1 MSTTMTAIVEAVDVT
16 VHEEQVRVAEAEAVA
31 ALHRVLGRS
40 AIEARARLRLGPG
53 RTCEPLARVLD
64 RAFVVAG
71 KRGLDPAALVLAA
84 GSAVAAEDIVR
95 IRRKAHGVAD
105 WISSPTSDVT
115 VVLRPAGLAAVAAV
129 SSVEP
134 LVPVVPEARNRPER
148 EPVVETEAE
157 LAVREALYDVIDPD
171 LGVNVVDL
179 GFVRQIRIDAA
190 GVAHLVM
197 TLTSA
202 ACPLT
207 EVMARNVRAVLAEDG
222 TDFDLEWEWLPAW
235 KPADITPDGR
245 EQLQAIGFSA
255 F

>member
-31 ALHRVLGRS
+31 ALHRVIGRS

-64 RAFVVAG
+64 RALVVAG
-71 KRGLDPAALVLAA
+71 ERGLDPAALVLAA

-115 VVLRPAGLAAVAAV
+115 VVLRPAGLAAVAEA
-129 SSVEP
+129 P
-134 LVPVVPEARNRPER
+134 APVVPEARNRPER

-179 GFVRQIRIDAA
+179 GFVRQVSIDDA

-222 TDFDLEWEWLPAW
+222 TDFVLEWEWLPAW
-235 KPADITPDGR
+235 KPADITSDGR

>member
-1 MSTTMTAIVEAVDVT
+1 MSAAQAESVVEAVDVT
-16 VHEEQVRVAEAEAVA
+16 VHEEQVRVAEAEALA
-31 ALHRVLGRS
+31 ALHKVLGQPV
-40 AIEARARLRLGPG
+40 IDARARLRLGPG
-53 RTCEPLARVLD
+53 RTCEPLARLLD
-64 RAFVVAG
+64 KAVVQAER
-71 KRGLDPAALVLAA
+71 RGLSPAALVLAA
-84 GSAVAAEDIVR
+84 GTASAAEDIVR

-115 VVLRPAGLAAVAAV
+115 VVLRPAGLAAVAMAA
-129 SSVEP
+129 P
-134 LVPVVPEARNRPER
+134 PVVPQAER
-148 EPVVETEAE
+148 VVREHVPETEAE

-179 GFVRQIRIDAA
+179 GFVRQVAIDDA
-190 GVAHLVM
+190 GVAHLTM

-207 EVMARNVRAVLAEDG
+207 AVMERNIRTVLDEDG
-222 TDFDLEWEWLPAW
+222 TDFVLTWEWLPAW
-235 KPADITPDGR
+235 KPSDITADGR